1 MMNYYRV
8 KKELFLNDE
17 KIGEQY
23 GYTMKDTDP
32 TSRNE
37 YYSGAEL
44 LQNIID
50 TGHLPGDFQG
60 IATWEKRILHRGYVL
75 YGWGTGAINGVRRVL
90 HEEDRIVCKIKYEE
104 MNPSIQEVME
114 YPNGEKAIQWL
125 KDRGITACPMT
136 NPQ

>member
-8 KKELFLNDE
+8 KKELFFNGE

-23 GYTMKDTDP
+23 VYTMKDTDP
-32 TSRNE
+32 ASRSE

-50 TGHLPGDFQG
+50 TGHLPDDFQNV
-60 IATWEKRILHRGYVL
+60 ASWEKRIIHRGYVI
-75 YGWGTGAINGVRRVL
+75 YGWGIGFNGTRRVL
-90 HEEDRIVCKIKYEE
+90 HEEDKIVCKIEYEE
-104 MNPSIQEVME
+104 MMPSIQEVME

-125 KDRGITACPMT
+125 KDRGITACPMA

>member
-8 KKELFLNDE
+8 KKELLFNGE

-23 GYTMKDTDP
+23 GYTMKDTDL

-50 TGHLPGDFQG
+50 VGHLPNNFQG
-60 IATWEKRILHRGYVL
+60 IADWEKRILHRGYVL
-75 YGWGTGAINGVRRVL
+75 YGWGMDFSGIRRVL
-90 HEEDRIVCKIKYEE
+90 HEEDRIVYKVKYEE
-104 MNPSIQEVME
+104 MTPSIQEVME

-125 KDRGITACPMT
+125 KDRGITACPMV

>member
-32 TSRNE
+32 ASRSE

-50 TGHLPGDFQG
+50 TGYLPDDFRG
-60 IATWEKRILHRGYVL
+60 IASWEKRILHRGYVI
-75 YGWGTGAINGVRRVL
+75 YGWGIGFNGIRRVL
-90 HEEDRIVCKIKYEE
+90 HEEDRIVYKIKYEE
-104 MNPSIQEVME
+104 MMPSIQEVME
-114 YPNGEKAIQWL
+114 YSNGEKAIQWL
-125 KDRGITACPMT
+125 KDRGITACPMV
-136 NPQ
+136 NPR

>member
-8 KKELFLNDE
+8 KKELYLNGE

-23 GYTMKDTDP
+23 GYTMKDTD
-32 TSRNE
+32 TASRSE

-50 TGHLPGDFQG
+50 TGCLPNDFQE
-60 IATWEKRILHRGYVL
+60 IASWEKRIIHRGYVI
-75 YGWGTGAINGVRRVL
+75 YGWGMNFGGIRRVL
-90 HEEDRIVCKIKYEE
+90 HEEDKIVCKIKYEE
-104 MNPSIQEVME
+104 RTPSIQEVME
-114 YPNGEKAIQWL
+114 YPNGAKAIQWL
-125 KDRGITACPMT
+125 KDRGITACPMA

>member
-8 KKELFLNDE
+8 KKELFFNGE
-17 KIGEQY
+17 KIGEVY
-23 GYTMKDTDP
+23 GYTMKDTSLN
-32 TSRNE
+32 SRSE

-50 TGHLPGDFQG
+50 VGHLPNDFQG
-60 IATWEKRILHRGYVL
+60 IADWEKRILHRGYVL
-75 YGWGTGAINGVRRVL
+75 HGWGMDFSGIRRVL
-90 HEEDRIVCKIKYEE
+90 HEEDRIVCKIEYEE
-104 MNPSIQEVME
+104 MTPSIQEVME

-125 KDRGITACPMT
+125 KDRGITACPMV